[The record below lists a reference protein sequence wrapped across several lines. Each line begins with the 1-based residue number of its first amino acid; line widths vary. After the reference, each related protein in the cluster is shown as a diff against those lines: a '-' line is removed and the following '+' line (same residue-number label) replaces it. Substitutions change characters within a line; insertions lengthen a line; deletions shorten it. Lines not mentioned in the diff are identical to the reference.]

1 MKTIGH
7 LLGSL
12 LTTFGRLL
20 GQLLRLPFRVVGKV
34 AVLTFA
40 VGKLVGSI
48 PLRLTRRTTRILGVR
63 GVLFGVLGL
72 AIGLL
77 LAPVPGKELRRK
89 LAALA
94 ADRGTP
100 TDADL
105 IEKVT
110 FELSHAPR
118 TWHLEPQPDVAV
130 VAGRVILTGEARD
143 DSAADEFGRV
153 AAAIPGVVE
162 VDNRLIIGGGIVAG
176 SEA

>member
-7 LLGSL
+7 LFGSL
-12 LTTFGRLL
+12 LTTLGRLV
-20 GQLLRLPFRVVGKV
+20 GQLLRVPFRLVGKV
-34 AVLTFA
+34 AVLMFSI
-40 VGKLVGSI
+40 GKLVGTI
-48 PLRLTRRTTRILGVR
+48 PLRLTRRTTRIIGVR
-63 GVLFGVLGL
+63 GILFGLLGL
-72 AIGLL
+72 AVGLL

-89 LAALA
+89 LAALLA
-94 ADRGTP
+94 TQRTP

-105 IEKVT
+105 IDKVT

-162 VDNRLIIGGGIVAG
+162 VDNRLIVAG
-176 SEA
+176 SNS